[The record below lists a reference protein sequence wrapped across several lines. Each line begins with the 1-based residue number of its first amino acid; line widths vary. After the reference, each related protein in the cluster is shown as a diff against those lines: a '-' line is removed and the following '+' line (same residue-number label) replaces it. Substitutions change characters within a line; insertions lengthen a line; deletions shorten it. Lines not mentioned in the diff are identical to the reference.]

1 MNNSLRDQQVGDYE
15 VVRFLGAGAMGEV
28 YESTRDGER
37 FAIKIMHEE
46 LAENDRLRER
56 FLREVNL
63 MQAVRHPHIIP
74 IVDFGWHGQRLF
86 LVMPFVDGTSLFDVL
101 QTLRFT
107 PRQAWEV
114 FYPLAEALRHA
125 HVQGIIHRDLKPG
138 NVLIARADNHVYL
151 ADFGLGKRPGLDTRL
166 TETGVAIGTP
176 AYMSPEAIVG
186 EEIDVRS
193 DVYSLGII
201 LYELLL
207 DQLPFDGVDSTAIM
221 YAQLYN
227 SVPLPSEIN
236 SRFPFALEAVIL
248 RSLAKDR
255 QDRYSSVRHFV
266 DDLADALASLSDGEA
281 DFCYSMPAH

>member
-1 MNNSLRDQQVGDYE
+1 MNNSLRDPQVGDYE
-15 VVRFLGAGAMGEV
+15 VVKFLGAGAMGEV
-28 YESTRDGER
+28 YETVRDGER

-46 LAENDRLRER
+46 LAENDKLRER

-63 MQAVRHPHIIP
+63 MQSVRHAHIIP
-74 IVDFGWHGQRLF
+74 ISDFGWHGKRLF
-86 LVMPFVDGTSLFDVL
+86 LVMPYIDGISLFDVM
-101 QTLRFT
+101 QTHRFS
-107 PRQAWEV
+107 PRQVWEI
-114 FYPLAEALRHA
+114 FYPLTEALKHA

-138 NVLIARADNHVYL
+138 NVLIARPDNHVYL

-176 AYMSPEAIVG
+176 SYMSPEAIVG

-193 DVYSLGII
+193 DVYSLGVL

-207 DQLPFDGVDSTAIM
+207 DQLPFDGIDSTAIM

-227 SVPLPSEIN
+227 SVPLPTAIN

-248 RSLAKDR
+248 RALAKDK

-266 DDLADALASLSDGEA
+266 DDLADALNCLSAAEVDC
-281 DFCYSMPAH
+281 CYSVPAR